1 MQRKPLRLVHP
12 LESDPPLEDWSIAVD
27 NVSKKFSIYLED
39 HARIFEFFGNRQH
52 RSDHWALRD
61 VSFTIPKNQSFGII
75 GPNGSGKSTLLKLIA
90 GISLPTQGEIRI
102 KGDISPLLDLGL
114 GFHQSF
120 TGRENI
126 RMSCSLLG
134 MNKEQAEKAVPDII
148 SFAELGDFIDFPV
161 RTYSAGMNLR
171 LGFAIAAHTHAPILL
186 VDEVLTV
193 GDQYFQRKC
202 IKKIEDFLDE
212 GRTIVLVSHDLHSVR
227 SLCNQ
232 VLWLEN
238 GRIQALGPA
247 REVVQSY
254 MEGKTK
260 TGRGRIAGPFLGAT
274 QRPKVSPPKAVTT
287 TKEDP
292 VFQAKLIETVQL
304 IDPKSHFEQLDT
316 TPFDVTDGDRAIV
329 QGSGEI
335 RFLHVHI
342 LDGDAQPRTRFS
354 TGEDLVVAVTFRTT
368 EPVERPIFGVALFRS
383 DNTYIH
389 GPNTR
394 FDQILERD
402 FHGVY
407 TFFIRWKS
415 LPILAGQYRISIAV
429 FDKNHLKPHIW
440 HNQLYDIEIT
450 SPIDDHGLILLT
462 HDWGMITHHEEE

>member
-1 MQRKPLRLVHP
+1 M
-12 LESDPPLEDWSIAVD
+12 
-27 NVSKKFSIYLED
+27 
-39 HARIFEFFGNRQH
+39 
-52 RSDHWALRD
+52 
-61 VSFTIPKNQSFGII
+61 
-75 GPNGSGKSTLLKLIA
+75 
-90 GISLPTQGEIRI
+90 
-102 KGDISPLLDLGL
+102 
-114 GFHQSF
+114 
-120 TGRENI
+120 
-126 RMSCSLLG
+126 
-134 MNKEQAEKAVPDII
+134 
-148 SFAELGDFIDFPV
+148 
-161 RTYSAGMNLR
+161 
-171 LGFAIAAHTHAPILL
+171 
-186 VDEVLTV
+186 
-193 GDQYFQRKC
+193 
-202 IKKIEDFLDE
+202 
-212 GRTIVLVSHDLHSVR
+212 LVSHDLHSVR
-227 SLCNQ
+227 SLCSQ

-238 GRIQALGPA
+238 GRVHAIGPA
-247 REVVQSY
+247 KEVVQSY
-254 MEGKTK
+254 MDGKRK
-260 TGRGRIAGPFLGAT
+260 TERGRISGPFLGAT

-292 VFQAKLIETVQL
+292 EFQTKLIETVQ
-304 IDPKSHFEQLDT
+304 IPNPEMHFQQLET

-329 QGSGEI
+329 QLSGEI

-342 LDGDAQPRTRFS
+342 PDGDAHPRTRFS

-368 EPVERPIFGVALFRS
+368 EAVERPIFGVALFRS

-389 GPNTR
+389 GTNTS

-450 SPIDDHGLILLT
+450 SPIEDHGLILLN

>member
-1 MQRKPLRLVHP
+1 MQRNPLRLVQP
-12 LESDPPLEDWSIAVD
+12 QEGESTHEDWIIDVD

-39 HARIFEFFGNRQH
+39 HARIFEFFGNRTH
-52 RSDHWALRD
+52 HNTHWALRD
-61 VSFTIPKNQSFGII
+61 LSFQIPRNQSFGII

-126 RMSCSLLG
+126 RMSCALLG
-134 MNKEQAEKAVPDII
+134 MNKYQVEEAIPKII
-148 SFAELGDFIDFPV
+148 SFAEIGDFIDFPV

-171 LGFAIAAHTHAPILL
+171 LGFAIAAHTYAPILL

-202 IKKIEDFLDE
+202 IKKIEEFLEE

-227 SLCNQ
+227 SLCDQ
-232 VLWLEN
+232 VLWIES
-238 GRIQALGPA
+238 GQQQILGPA
-247 REVVQSY
+247 RDVVQSY
-254 MEGKTK
+254 MDGKRTSA
-260 TGRGRIAGPFLGAT
+260 RVSGPFLGST
-274 QRPKVSPPKAVTT
+274 QRPKIIPPKAVTT
-287 TKEDP
+287 TAHDP
-292 VFQAKLIETVQL
+292 KFQAKILEFIQFAHPQAQF
-304 IDPKSHFEQLDT
+304 DPMET
-316 TPFDVTDGDRAIV
+316 TPFDVTNGDQAII

-342 LDGDAQPRTRFS
+342 LDGEAQPRTRFS
-354 TGEDLVVAVTFRTT
+354 TGEDMVVAVTFRTT

-394 FDQILERD
+394 FDQVLD
-402 FHGVY
+402 QNYHGIY
-407 TFFIRWKS
+407 TFFIRWKE
-415 LPILAGQYRISIAV
+415 LPILAGEYRISIAV
-429 FDKNHLKPHIW
+429 FDKHHLKPHIW
-440 HNQLYDIEIT
+440 HNQLYDIEI
-450 SPIDDHGLILLT
+450 SSAIDDHGLVLLH